1 MKVNVY
7 MGSFVTKDGSLRK
20 MLFSRLNELPTSF
33 YSSMLKGIEKH
44 NLEKGM
50 ERVWDWE
57 RADFRTFNFSKQV
70 GQLSVVEIKEI

>member
-20 MLFSRLNELPTSF
+20 MMFSRLNEMPTNF
-33 YSSMLKGIEKH
+33 YSNKLKGLEKH
-44 NLEKGM
+44 TLKAGM

-57 RADFRTFNFSKQV
+57 VNDFRTFNFTSQL
-70 GQLSVVEIKEI
+70 GTLSVVEIKEL